1 MPQELSQVFKRKSR
15 LLVGCL
21 PTPWTGGLPSTTP
34 AGSAQ
39 QAWTGLS
46 RKARSA
52 QRAILW
58 DPSGRGAVRRI
69 RIPHSPR
76 GAAYCDICVSCMRSL
91 CLVLVSVFCAVR
103 SNREQCMVPRI
114 ILAND
119 SNPCKLKLFR
129 CEVTLHYPFS
139 LLVKLLTPNA
149 RTGVRKSRDHIL
161 EL

>member
-58 DPSGRGAVRRI
+58 TPSGRGAVQRI

-103 SNREQCMVPRI
+103 CPLEQRTVPYGAAS
-114 ILAND
+114 LAND
-119 SNPCKLKLFR
+119 SNPCKLNFFR
-129 CEVTLHYPFS
+129 CEVTLHYPSS
-139 LLVKLLTPNA
+139 LLVKLLTPNG
-149 RTGVRKSRDHIL
+149 RPEVT
-161 EL
+161 